1 MTTQPATGPL
11 AFPGTCRH
19 CKGRRNVFDCSR
31 MTGGNYRTA
40 QRSYSSSICA
50 ECAVD
55 LLSTADPDHGA
66 SGWSV
71 ATLRMIC
78 NALLEQT
85 DPADPR
91 VDLVRNALATY
102 AEKVAAK
109 DRRRAEED
117 ERMRPYRDRIAERA
131 EARAWIMAQ
140 QHVDGL
146 DERTCRNLSY
156 GVKNGKAGHERTG
169 YAIEADG
176 TWTWARTMR
185 QQVIDYIN
193 DPANDEYDTATR
205 QALVEGIRDGRHRPA
220 HLHPATQE
228 T

>member
-1 MTTQPATGPL
+1 VTTQASPGPF
-11 AFPGTCRH
+11 AFPGTCRC
-19 CKGRRNVFDCSR
+19 CKSRRNVFDCSR
-31 MTGGNYRTA
+31 KAGGNHRRPQQT
-40 QRSYSSSICA
+40 YSSSICA
-50 ECAVD
+50 ACAVS

-71 ATLRMIC
+71 ASLRSIC
-78 NALLEQT
+78 TALLEQT
-85 DPADPR
+85 NPDDPR
-91 VDLVRNALATY
+91 ADLVRNALTSY

-109 DRRRAEED
+109 ERRRAAGE

-131 EARAWIMAQ
+131 EARDWIMAQ
-140 QHVDGL
+140 QHVDGM

-185 QQVIDYIN
+185 QQVVDFIN
-193 DPANDEYDTATR
+193 DPANDEYDAATR
-205 QALVEGIRDGRHRPA
+205 QALVEGIRDGLHRPA
-220 HLHPATQE
+220 HLRPDNQE